1 MNPALE
7 GALVGFGLGALLT
20 VYEYYSVKKQVE
32 ERAAEKH
39 RKPEFETQD
48 RRRIMAVLRFALFLP
63 AGGAVMFWLWNS
75 MN

>member
-1 MNPALE
+1 MSAISGTEFANT
-7 GALVGFGLGALLT
+7 FRALLT
-20 VYEYYSVKKQVE
+20 AYEYYSVKKQVE

-48 RRRIMAVLRFALFLP
+48 RRRIMAVLRFSLFLP

-75 MN
+75 MS

>member
-7 GALVGFGLGALLT
+7 GALIGLALGALLT

-48 RRRIMAVLRFALFLP
+48 RRRIMAVLRFSCFLP
-63 AGGAVMFWLWNS
+63 VGGAVMFWLWNS
-75 MN
+75 MS